1 MWRWRVVVLV
11 LLAGAPQLAWADARV
26 RSSERV
32 FAKAMLASSSPASV
46 VGDSVKASPP
56 MPGDSSI
63 EARLKACLLPGDVQ
77 CVIGQ
82 WMVLKTAETVPDWL
96 RRLQWAFDVSN
107 RQAGQCVKVA
117 KAVHEGLLKLGERP
131 VFLRVTLEGEQRK
144 MLGFDEIVKG
154 VFVKTHQVATTGL
167 HVAIKIQGR
176 IIDAYT
182 GLAGLPEEEYMKR
195 LIPYPGMKL
204 VVETVDSL

>member
-1 MWRWRVVVLV
+1 MWRRWMVVLV
-11 LLAGAPQLAWADARV
+11 LLACAPLV
-26 RSSERV
+26 
-32 FAKAMLASSSPASV
+32 ASGSPAFV
-46 VGDSVKASPP
+46 VGASVKASPP

-63 EARLKACLLPGDVQ
+63 EAKLKACLLLGDVQ
-77 CVIGQ
+77 CVIAQ
-82 WMVLKTAETVPDWL
+82 WMLLKNAETLPDWL

-131 VFLRVTLEGEQRK
+131 VFFRVTLEGEQRK

-167 HVAIKIQGR
+167 HVAVKLQGR

-182 GLAGLPEEEYMKR
+182 GLAGLPEKEYMKR
-195 LIPYPGMKL
+195 LIPYPGMEL